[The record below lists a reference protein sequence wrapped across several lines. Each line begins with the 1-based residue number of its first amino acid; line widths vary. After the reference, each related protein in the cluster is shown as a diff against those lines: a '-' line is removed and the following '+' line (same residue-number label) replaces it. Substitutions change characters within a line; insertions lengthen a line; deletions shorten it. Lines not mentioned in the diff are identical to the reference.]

1 VSAAT
6 EGHATGPGTAS
17 GAGPHTASTGPG
29 AVSGAGPDAG
39 RPLRIAV
46 MSFAHTHAR
55 GYVELL
61 SGYEGVSL
69 LTSDPG
75 AHPAGELRGRALAES
90 LGVAYVDTF
99 GELLAWKPD
108 AVIVTSE
115 NARHREHAT
124 MAAAVG
130 AHVLCEKPL
139 ATTLEDGQAIL
150 DAVEKAGVLLMVSF
164 PVRFAASFAR
174 LKSQYDAG
182 RLGQLVM
189 VRGTNNGKLPEDR
202 AWFTEP
208 DLSGGGALVDHVVHI
223 ADLLE
228 ALMGAAP
235 LSVTAVT
242 NDTLHS
248 ERAKAETAGLVT
260 ITYDNGVIAAVDCS
274 WSRPSLAPTWGGLR
288 LVVAGTG
295 GTVDVDFFGPRARG
309 IDAASGRPI
318 ELPYGANFDEA
329 LLRTFVNAVRTG
341 EQPQPD
347 GRVGMRTL
355 RIVLAAQESARTGST
370 VAIHEA

>member
-1 VSAAT
+1 MALSDTGSVT
-6 EGHATGPGTAS
+6 ETA
-17 GAGPHTASTGPG
+17 
-29 AVSGAGPDAG
+29 
-39 RPLRIAV
+39 RPLRVAV

-61 SGYEGVSL
+61 SRYEGVSL

-75 AHPAGELRGRALAES
+75 EHPSRELRGRALADS

-99 GELLAWKPD
+99 DELLRWKPD

-115 NARHREHAT
+115 NARHREHVT
-124 MAAAVG
+124 MAAAAG

-139 ATTLEDGQAIL
+139 ATTLEDGQAML
-150 DAVEKAGVLLMVSF
+150 DAVEEAGVFLMVAF
-164 PVRFAASFAR
+164 PVRFAGSFAR
-174 LKSQYDAG
+174 LRDQYQAG
-182 RLGQLVM
+182 GLGQLVT
-189 VRGTNNGKLPEDR
+189 VRGSNNGKLPSDR

-208 DLSGGGALVDHVVHI
+208 GLSGGGALVDHVVHI

-228 ALMGAAP
+228 ALMQAAP
-235 LSVTAVT
+235 VSVTAVT
-242 NDTLHS
+242 NATLHAD
-248 ERAKAETAGLVT
+248 RAKAETAGLVT
-260 ITYDNGVIAAVDCS
+260 ITYDNGVIAGVDCS

-295 GTVDVDFFGPRARG
+295 GTVDIDFFGPRARG
-309 IDAASGRPI
+309 MDATNGRPI

-329 LLRTFVNAVRTG
+329 LLRTFLSAVRTG

-347 GRVGMRTL
+347 GRVGLRTL
-355 RIVLAAQESARTGST
+355 RIVLAAQESARTGAT